1 MLLCG
6 TGRRAAWLRSAPR
19 RRRRGLHG
27 RLLHREDGLL
37 GLRLLHEELLLLHG
51 DHHRIGAVARE
62 GQAKESGACGACVGA
77 LAWARQQTCQPCAMT
92 PADEP
97 GDYQMACVKQAV
109 VRHLPEIDATEG
121 KDEVAVLCDKLCD
134 DIRAGLLEAIDKAC
148 PGQPA
153 YILGGIQING
163 PTEGPELLAIRHFEL
178 RAPDGTLT
186 DKMAALERAL
196 DLQVNGFN

>member
-6 TGRRAAWLRSAPR
+6 TLGRAPR
-19 RRRRGLHG
+19 RRRR
-27 RLLHREDGLL
+27 
-37 GLRLLHEELLLLHG
+37 
-51 DHHRIGAVARE
+51 A
-62 GQAKESGACGACVGA
+62 
-77 LAWARQQTCQPCAMT
+77 P
-92 PADEP
+92 
-97 GDYQMACVKQAV
+97 
-109 VRHLPEIDATEG
+109 
-121 KDEVAVLCDKLCD
+121 
-134 DIRAGLLEAIDKAC
+134 IDKAC

>member
-1 MLLCG
+1 M
-6 TGRRAAWLRSAPR
+6 
-19 RRRRGLHG
+19 
-27 RLLHREDGLL
+27 
-37 GLRLLHEELLLLHG
+37 
-51 DHHRIGAVARE
+51 ARE

-77 LAWARQQTCQPCAMT
+77 LAWARQQTCQPCVQ

-109 VRHLPEIDATEG
+109 VRHLPAIDATEG

-134 DIRAGLLEAIDKAC
+134 DIRDGLLQAIDKAC

-153 YILGGIQING
+153 YLLGGIQING

-196 DLQVNGFN
+196 DLFVSYVPSSVYSSSACRRLSSDQS

>member
-1 MLLCG
+1 MIFSIPFPGCCC
-6 TGRRAAWLRSAPR
+6 LRCS
-19 RRRRGLHG
+19 
-27 RLLHREDGLL
+27 
-37 GLRLLHEELLLLHG
+37 
-51 DHHRIGAVARE
+51 V
-62 GQAKESGACGACVGA
+62 ESIVSK
-77 LAWARQQTCQPCAMT
+77 TF
-92 PADEP
+92 
-97 GDYQMACVKQAV
+97 CVKQAV
-109 VRHLPEIDATEG
+109 VRHLPAIDATEG

>member
-6 TGRRAAWLRSAPR
+6 TLGRTPGLGSGAPR

-51 DHHRIGAVARE
+51 DHHLLPARERSTRAPRTEDEVARRE
-62 GQAKESGACGACVGA
+62 PCV
-77 LAWARQQTCQPCAMT
+77 Q

-109 VRHLPEIDATEG
+109 VRHLPAIDATEG

-153 YILGGIQING
+153 YIWVVSRSTAPPRGRSCSRS
-163 PTEGPELLAIRHFEL
+163 AILNFAR
-178 RAPDGTLT
+178 RTA
-186 DKMAALERAL
+186 R
-196 DLQVNGFN
+196 

>member
-1 MLLCG
+1 MSQFGAFDTKTNG
-6 TGRRAAWLRSAPR
+6 TGQLFVFYGPHVGVSA
-19 RRRRGLHG
+19 
-27 RLLHREDGLL
+27 DGA
-37 GLRLLHEELLLLHG
+37 
-51 DHHRIGAVARE
+51 RIGAVARE

-77 LAWARQQTCQPCAMT
+77 LAWARQQTCQPCVQ

-109 VRHLPEIDATEG
+109 VRHLPAIDATER

-134 DIRAGLLEAIDKAC
+134 DIRDGLLQAIDKAC

>member
-1 MLLCG
+1 ML
-6 TGRRAAWLRSAPR
+6 RRQVQGGPGISIRRPPIPPPPSSMCKSYGLFICSLSAGP
-19 RRRRGLHG
+19 
-27 RLLHREDGLL
+27 
-37 GLRLLHEELLLLHG
+37 
-51 DHHRIGAVARE
+51 
-62 GQAKESGACGACVGA
+62 
-77 LAWARQQTCQPCAMT
+77 
-92 PADEP
+92 
-97 GDYQMACVKQAV
+97 
-109 VRHLPEIDATEG
+109 
-121 KDEVAVLCDKLCD
+121 
-134 DIRAGLLEAIDKAC
+134 IRASPRARGSDRSFRADKAC